1 MRIFE
6 LEPKD
11 GHKSFYK
18 KAKVLEKE
26 DGRRFLMSYKTPVCY
41 LDKNNQFVRLW
52 NGYSATTMRHINAFL
67 ALYLVDGGGKAWWNK
82 QPVHKVQEVNYD

>member
-6 LEPKD
+6 LTPND
-11 GHKSFYK
+11 NRKSFYQ

-26 DGRRFLMSYKTPVCY
+26 DGRKFLMSYGVPVCY

-52 NGYSATTMRHINAFL
+52 EGYSATTMRHINAFL
-67 ALYLVDGGGKAWWNK
+67 SLYSIDGGGKAWWDK
-82 QPVHKVQEVNYD
+82 QEIHKI